1 MFCGKF
7 GLYLCL
13 AAEEKFQ
20 IVENIA
26 IMMYAWLTC
35 MKTTRFLK
43 EISKN
48 ISDCKA
54 YLAAGILRVFSYAKQ
69 EQRVYLGGRSTFLI

>member
-26 IMMYAWLTC
+26 IMMYA
-35 MKTTRFLK
+35 
-43 EISKN
+43 
-48 ISDCKA
+48 
-54 YLAAGILRVFSYAKQ
+54 
-69 EQRVYLGGRSTFLI
+69 

>member
-7 GLYLCL
+7 GLFLCL

-26 IMMYAWLTC
+26 IIRYA
-35 MKTTRFLK
+35 
-43 EISKN
+43 
-48 ISDCKA
+48 
-54 YLAAGILRVFSYAKQ
+54 
-69 EQRVYLGGRSTFLI
+69 